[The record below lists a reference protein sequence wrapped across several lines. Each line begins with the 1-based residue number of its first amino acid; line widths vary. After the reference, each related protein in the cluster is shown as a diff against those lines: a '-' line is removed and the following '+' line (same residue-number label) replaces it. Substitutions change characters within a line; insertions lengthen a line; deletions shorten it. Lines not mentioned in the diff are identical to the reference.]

1 MSVDAG
7 LPGAD
12 ALTALC
18 TAFGVSDEEAQL
30 LHHRSN
36 AVYLLPAAHGG
47 PVIARLAPDTEL
59 RRARAGAGIAVTR
72 WLNQRGS
79 DAIALRPLSGA
90 QPVFGNGAVATFW
103 PYRPSPTAA
112 TLSDVAILLRRLH
125 DQPIPPF
132 PLPRY
137 RPLHRLR
144 EALALDASRR
154 RPALGHDDHMWLTD
168 RAGELVAA
176 YAAAR
181 FPLGDGLVHAD
192 AHTENVVSTEH
203 GFVLIDWDG
212 CCIGPRELDLISAL
226 PDHFHAPEDDR
237 HRFLD
242 VYGYDLLAWPQ
253 WPLLRDIAE
262 MHSLGAYIRLAPD
275 KPRAAEQLAVRLA
288 SLRTGDRRIRW
299 SAIS

>member
-1 MSVDAG
+1 MSIDAG

-12 ALTALC
+12 VLAAVC
-18 TAFGVSDEEAQL
+18 TTFGVSAQGALL

-36 AVYLLPAAHGG
+36 AVYLLPAG

-59 RRARAGAGIAVTR
+59 RRARAATGITVTR
-72 WLNQRGS
+72 WLS
-79 DAIALRPLSGA
+79 DSIALRPLAGA
-90 QPVFGNGAVATFW
+90 QPVVGNGAVATFW
-103 PYRPSPTAA
+103 PYHA
-112 TLSDVAILLRRLH
+112 TPEPAGLSDVAILLRRLH
-125 DQPIPPF
+125 EQPIPPF

-144 EALALDASRR
+144 EALALDAARQY
-154 RPALGHDDHMWLTD
+154 PALDRDDHTWLTD
-168 RAGELVAA
+168 RAEELIAT

-181 FPLGDGLVHAD
+181 FPLGYGLVHAD

-226 PDHFHAPEDDR
+226 PDHFHAPEGDR
-237 HRFLD
+237 RQFLD
-242 VYGYDLLAWPQ
+242 AYGYDLLAWPQ

-262 MHSLGAYIRLAPD
+262 LHSVGAYIRLAPD
-275 KPRAAEQLAVRLA
+275 KPQAAEQLAVRLT

-299 SAIS
+299 SAIA

>member
-1 MSVDAG
+1 MSIDAG
-7 LPGAD
+7 LPEAD
-12 ALTALC
+12 ALAAAC
-18 TAFGVSDEEAQL
+18 AAFGVSAEGAQL

-36 AVYLLPAAHGG
+36 AVYLLPAGA
-47 PVIARLAPDTEL
+47 VIARLAPDTEL
-59 RRARAGAGIAVTR
+59 RRARAHVGIAVTR
-72 WLNQRGS
+72 WLS
-79 DAIALRPLSGA
+79 DSIALRPLAGP
-90 QPVFGNGAVATFW
+90 QPVAGNGAVATFW
-103 PYRPSPTAA
+103 PYRAPQETA

-125 DQPIPPF
+125 EQPIPPF

-144 EALALDASRR
+144 EALALDAARR
-154 RPALGHDDHMWLTD
+154 HPALDRDDHTWLTD
-168 RAGELVAA
+168 RAEELIAT
-176 YAAAR
+176 YAATR
-181 FPLGDGLVHAD
+181 FPLGYGLVHAD

-226 PDHFHAPEDDR
+226 PDHFHAPEGDR
-237 HRFLD
+237 RQFLD
-242 VYGYDLLAWPQ
+242 AYGYDLLAWPR
-253 WPLLRDIAE
+253 WPLLRDVAE